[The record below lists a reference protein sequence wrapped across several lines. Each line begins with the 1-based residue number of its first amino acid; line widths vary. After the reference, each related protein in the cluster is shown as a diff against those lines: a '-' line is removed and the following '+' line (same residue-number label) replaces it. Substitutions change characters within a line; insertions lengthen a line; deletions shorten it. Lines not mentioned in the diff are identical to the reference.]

1 MVKQSKSRILTNTS
15 EQKDAPTYEDLNAFM
30 RPSILSQKYEYP
42 NLHIS
47 TDSPDY
53 PDSPD
58 SPDYPDSHNSSS
70 DSDSEPAD
78 ECSVSYKTNGSYA
91 TSTSGK
97 DLKLYDMKCLLDKKR
112 KDIYDKNREVKELA
126 TNNPYLSSI
135 VSDYETI
142 GSTILE
148 EKKDQKTAL
157 NILSKHI
164 RDISEHMKH
173 DEFQLHRIREDQQ
186 ILMDEIDKLRKDIG
200 YINNK
205 IARDSSKKKEPKY
218 PNWRYD
224 DDYDDD
230 DYEDDD
236 YEDED
241 EDEDEYG
248 QDAEDEYGQDAEDE
262 YGQDAEEE
270 YGQDAEDEYGQDD
283 GAAFSSDYDYDDCI
297 NR

>member
-47 TDSPDY
+47 
-53 PDSPD
+53 PDS
-58 SPDYPDSHNSSS
+58 PDSHNSSS
-70 DSDSEPAD
+70 DSDNEPAD
-78 ECSVSYKTNGSYA
+78 KCSVSYKTNGSYA

-224 DDYDDD
+224 DDDDYDDD
-230 DYEDDD
+230 Y
-236 YEDED
+236 ED

-262 YGQDAEEE
+262 YGQDAEDE
-270 YGQDAEDEYGQDD
+270 YSQDAEEEYGQDD
-283 GAAFSSDYDYDDCI
+283 GATFSSDYDYDDSI

>member
-1 MVKQSKSRILTNTS
+1 MVKQSKTRILTNLS
-15 EQKDAPTYEDLNAFM
+15 EQKDEPTYEDLNAFM
-30 RPSILSQKYEYP
+30 RPSVLSQKYEYP
-42 NLHIS
+42 NLHI
-47 TDSPDY
+47 Y
-53 PDSPD
+53 PD

-70 DSDSEPAD
+70 GSDSEPAD
-78 ECSVSYKTNGSYA
+78 ECNVSYKTNGSYA

-112 KDIYDKNREVKELA
+112 RDIYDKNREVKELA
-126 TNNPYLSSI
+126 TKNPYLSSI
-135 VSDYETI
+135 VSDYENI

-148 EKKDQKTAL
+148 EKKDQKSAL

-205 IARDSSKKKEPKY
+205 IARDSSKKKEPRY

-224 DDYDDD
+224 DDYDYD
-230 DYEDDD
+230 
-236 YEDED
+236 DED
-241 EDEDEYG
+241 EDDDDDDDDDEGEYEYEDDEEGNDDENEDEY
-248 QDAEDEYGQDAEDE
+248 EDDEEGNDDDDEGEYED
-262 YGQDAEEE
+262 DI
-270 YGQDAEDEYGQDD
+270 
-283 GAAFSSDYDYDDCI
+283 FSSDYDYVDSI

>member
-47 TDSPDY
+47 
-53 PDSPD
+53 PD

-70 DSDSEPAD
+70 DSESEPAD

-173 DEFQLHRIREDQQ
+173 DDFQLHRIREDQQ

-205 IARDSSKKKEPKY
+205 IARDSSKKKEPRY

-224 DDYDDD
+224 DDYDYEEEGEDED
-230 DYEDDD
+230 DYDDEG
-236 YEDED
+236 EDED
-241 EDEDEYG
+241 EYGQEYGQDDAKDEDEDDEDEYG
-248 QDAEDEYGQDAEDE
+248 QDAEDEYGQD
-262 YGQDAEEE
+262 
-270 YGQDAEDEYGQDD
+270 D
-283 GAAFSSDYDYDDCI
+283 GATFSSDYDYNESI

>member
-1 MVKQSKSRILTNTS
+1 MVKQSKSRILTKQS
-15 EQKDAPTYEDLNAFM
+15 EQKDEPTYEDLNAFM
-30 RPSILSQKYEYP
+30 RPSVLSQKYEYP
-42 NLHIS
+42 NLHI
-47 TDSPDY
+47 Y
-53 PDSPD
+53 PD

-70 DSDSEPAD
+70 GSDSEPAD
-78 ECSVSYKTNGSYA
+78 ECNVSYKTNGSYA

-112 KDIYDKNREVKELA
+112 RDIYDKNREVKELA
-126 TNNPYLSSI
+126 TKNPYLSSI
-135 VSDYETI
+135 VSDYENI

-148 EKKDQKTAL
+148 EKKDQKSAL

-205 IARDSSKKKEPKY
+205 IARDSSKKKEPRY

-224 DDYDDD
+224 DDYDYD
-230 DYEDDD
+230 
-236 YEDED
+236 DED
-241 EDEDEYG
+241 EDDDDDDDDDEGEYEYEDDEEGNDDENEDEYEDDEEG
-248 QDAEDEYGQDAEDE
+248 NDDENEDEGEDE
-262 YGQDAEEE
+262 EDAI
-270 YGQDAEDEYGQDD
+270 
-283 GAAFSSDYDYDDCI
+283 FSSDYDYVDSI